1 MKIVSIL
8 SIIQLNKLMEE
19 KNTGAKI
26 HLKDACGKQSMRIE
40 MLSETPVG
48 DEVYQLIDS
57 FFNAERMTTEYSS
70 DRMTFWIKDCK

>member
-1 MKIVSIL
+1 MKIVSIT

-19 KNTGAKI
+19 KNAGIKI

-40 MLSETPVG
+40 MLSGTSVG

-57 FFNAERMTTEYSS
+57 FFNAERMSTEYSF
-70 DRMTFWIKDCK
+70 DRMTFWIKD